1 MYTASMRHRTHLPA
15 ARLLTATAAVLVLGG
30 CATKGDIRDLRTE
43 LRALAVRQDS
53 VLSQLRR
60 DTRSTQD
67 TLRRTTDQLFD
78 FRGDIAGQLRELGS
92 TLTRIEALAGQNQRG
107 IAQIRD
113 QLANMRTAPA
123 APPAGG
129 AQGPST
135 IGGADAQAGQLY
147 QGGVSQYNRGNLRA
161 ARIAFQQVI
170 DTYPNDRLAPD
181 ARFYLG
187 NIQEQEGE
195 RERALATFLEI
206 QTLFP
211 TAQRVPEA
219 LYRAGMLQIELGR
232 ERDARA
238 TLERVVNTYPD
249 SPVADLAREA
259 LDDIR

>member
-1 MYTASMRHRTHLPA
+1 MRLRTHLPA

-43 LRALAVRQDS
+43 LRSLAVRQDS
-53 VLSQLRR
+53 VLAQLRME
-60 DTRSTQD
+60 TRSTQD

-92 TLTRIEALAGQNQRG
+92 VLTRIEALAGQNQRG

-123 APPAGG
+123 GPATGG
-129 AQGPST
+129 TPDDASGT
-135 IGGADAQAGQLY
+135 IGGAQAQAGGLY

-161 ARIAFQQVI
+161 ARIAFQQVL
-170 DTYPNDRLAPD
+170 DNYPNDPLAPD

-187 NIQEQEGE
+187 NIQEQEGD
-195 RERALATFLEI
+195 REEALATFLEI
-206 QTLFP
+206 QTLHP
-211 TAQRVPEA
+211 TAARVPEA
-219 LYRAGMLQIELGR
+219 LLRAGLIQIDLGR
-232 ERDARA
+232 EDEAEA

-249 SPVADLAREA
+249 SPAADLARDA
-259 LDDIR
+259 LADIR